1 MTEQDLNRVRDLH
14 KRVRDL
20 ENLLAT
26 LRKRAGDIV
35 PAREGLPQS
44 TDIHSKVESL
54 ALKIVEKTI
63 ELESLHRQILEATA
77 TLTESI
83 CRHISEPNQRA
94 VMLLRYVH
102 CMRFRD
108 IAFQLGKSDARI
120 YQLHHDA
127 LENYSWAIA

>member
-1 MTEQDLNRVRDLH
+1 MTEQELNRVRDLH
-14 KRVRDL
+14 KRIRDL

-63 ELESLHRQILEATA
+63 ELDLLHEQILTATA
-77 TLTESI
+77 SLTKNI
-83 CRHISEPNQRA
+83 CVRVPDPAQCA
-94 VMLLRYVH
+94 VLLFRYVH

-108 IAFQLGKSDARI
+108 IGFQTGYSDRKVFA
-120 YQLHHDA
+120 LHR
-127 LENYSWAIA
+127 EGIEKFCS

>member
-14 KRVRDL
+14 KRIRDL

-44 TDIHSKVESL
+44 SDIHSKVESL

-63 ELESLHRQILEATA
+63 ELESLHEQILEATA
-77 TLTESI
+77 TLTKAI
-83 CRHISEPNQRA
+83 CVRVPDPSQCA
-94 VMLLRYVH
+94 VLLFRYVH
-102 CMRFRD
+102 CLHFRD
-108 IAFQLGKSDARI
+108 IGFQTGYSDRKVFT
-120 YQLHHDA
+120 LHRDGVDKFC
-127 LENYSWAIA
+127 S

>member
-1 MTEQDLNRVRDLH
+1 MTEQELNRVRDLH
-14 KRVRDL
+14 KRIRDL

-35 PAREGLPQS
+35 PAREGLPHS

-63 ELESLHRQILEATA
+63 ELDLLHKQILTATA
-77 TLTESI
+77 ALTESI

-102 CMRFRD
+102 CLHFRD
-108 IAFQLGKSDARI
+108 ISFRLDKSDATVYR
-120 YQLHHDA
+120 LHHDA
-127 LENYSWAIA
+127 AQKMIVQ

>member
-14 KRVRDL
+14 NRIRDL

-44 TDIHSKVESL
+44 SDIHSKVESL

-63 ELESLHRQILEATA
+63 ELESLHKQILEATE
-77 TLTESI
+77 TLTKAI
-83 CRHISEPNQRA
+83 CLQISDPNQRT
-94 VMLLRYVH
+94 VMLLRYVYCLH
-102 CMRFRD
+102 FRD
-108 IAFQLGKSDARI
+108 IGFRLDKSDATVYR
-120 YQLHHDA
+120 LHHDA
-127 LENYSWAIA
+127 ALKMTTQ